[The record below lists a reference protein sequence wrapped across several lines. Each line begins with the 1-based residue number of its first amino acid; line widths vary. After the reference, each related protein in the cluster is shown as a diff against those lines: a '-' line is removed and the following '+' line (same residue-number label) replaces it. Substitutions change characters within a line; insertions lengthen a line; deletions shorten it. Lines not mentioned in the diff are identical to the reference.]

1 VLQRPP
7 QVRRG
12 LMPTIAICAFA
23 GGRWIELDVE
33 RRRLVKERNL
43 AGELALLATDV
54 DSLAKDL
61 ARAKAELARERDCR
75 HRSDSKAGELREQ
88 LGHAQRRART
98 AERELGRLSANITAT
113 AHANEVT
120 QRELQA
126 RLDVAL
132 HENEQLQQDV
142 ERKERQRHALAAN
155 LREVMG
161 NLRHAAQEARDST
174 EGTPADV
181 PEEATLV
188 PPGRGNGW

>member
-1 VLQRPP
+1 
-7 QVRRG
+7 
-12 LMPTIAICAFA
+12 M
-23 GGRWIELDVE
+23 
-33 RRRLVKERNL
+33 KERNL
-43 AGELALLATDV
+43 AGELALLATEV
-54 DSLAKDL
+54 DSLAKTL
-61 ARAKAELARERDCR
+61 TRTKVELARERDCR
-75 HRSDSKAGELREQ
+75 SRSDSRADELREQ

-98 AERELGRLSANITAT
+98 AERELGRLNANITAT

-142 ERKERQRHALAAN
+142 ERKERQRRALQEN

-161 NLRHAAQEARDST
+161 NLRHAAQEARASS
-174 EGTPADV
+174 EAAPAAS

-188 PPGRGNGW
+188 PPGQGNGW